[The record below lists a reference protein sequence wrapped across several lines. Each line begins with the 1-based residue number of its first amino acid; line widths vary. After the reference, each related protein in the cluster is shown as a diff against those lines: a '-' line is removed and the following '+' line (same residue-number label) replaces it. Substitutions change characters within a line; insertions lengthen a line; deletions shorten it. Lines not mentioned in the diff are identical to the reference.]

1 MRIQT
6 AEHLTEYGDVSYLW
20 ILSLD
25 VTEEFQHSVPVSLE
39 QLRVVIELLS
49 ILQHRCTLGEPHGL
63 TVAEEAGV
71 GTMYLLLYHIFQ
83 ILWHFCHYV
92 LHELT
97 AKGVFDRAVLLE
109 F

>member
-6 AEHLTEYGDVSYLW
+6 TEHLAKYGDVSYLR
-20 ILSLD
+20 ILHLD
-25 VTEEFQHSVPVSLE
+25 VNEQLQHSVFVSFE
-39 QLRVVIELLS
+39 QLKVVIELLT

-63 TVAEEAGV
+63 TIAEEAGV
-71 GTMYLLLYHIFQ
+71 GTMYLLLHHIFQ
-83 ILWHFCHYV
+83 ILWHLCHYV

-97 AKGVFDRAVLLE
+97 AEGVFDRAVLLE